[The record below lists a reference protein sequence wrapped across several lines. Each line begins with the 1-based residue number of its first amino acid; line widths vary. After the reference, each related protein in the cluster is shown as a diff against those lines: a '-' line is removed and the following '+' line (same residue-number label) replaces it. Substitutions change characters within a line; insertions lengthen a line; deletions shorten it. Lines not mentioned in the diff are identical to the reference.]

1 MSSQWEVRFSNSRRL
16 PYFYHPVTQ
25 QSTWEIPQ
33 GHTEESI
40 RSLPGA
46 KYLDPVNA
54 PAGASDKP
62 DKVRASHLLIK
73 HAGSRRPSSWKEA
86 NITRSK
92 DEAIEQLKKF
102 EQELQQDSSK
112 ETFASLAS
120 VNSDCSS
127 ARAGGDLGF
136 FQRGQMQKPFEDAAF
151 ALKLGELSS
160 IVDTDSGVHLI
171 YRTA

>member
-1 MSSQWEVRFSNSRRL
+1 MSSQWEIRFSNSRRL
-16 PYFYHPVTQ
+16 PYFYDPVTQ
-25 QSTWEIPQ
+25 QSTWEIPE
-33 GHTEESI
+33 GHTDESI

-46 KYLDPVNA
+46 QYLDPANA
-54 PAGASDKP
+54 PGAPEKP

-86 NITRSK
+86 NITRSRE
-92 DEAIEQLKKF
+92 DAIEQLKKF
-102 EQELQQDSSK
+102 EQQLKQDPAK
-112 ETFASLAS
+112 DNFASLAS
-120 VNSDCSS
+120 VHSDCSS

-151 ALKLGELSS
+151 GLKVGELSS

>member
-1 MSSQWEVRFSNSRRL
+1 MSWEVRFSNSRRL

-40 RSLPGA
+40 CSLPGA
-46 KYLDPVNA
+46 KYLDPANA

-62 DKVRASHLLIK
+62 DKHTDKPYYPLGHGIQ
-73 HAGSRRPSSWKEA
+73 A

>member
-1 MSSQWEVRFSNSRRL
+1 MSSQWEIRFSNSRRL
-16 PYFYHPVTQ
+16 PYFYDPVSQ

-33 GHTEESI
+33 GHTEESV

-46 KYLDPVNA
+46 KYLDPANA
-54 PAGASDKP
+54 PGGAADKP

-73 HAGSRRPSSWKEA
+73 HAGSRRPSSWKEN

-92 DEAIEQLKKF
+92 QDAIEQLKKF
-102 EQELQQDSSK
+102 EQELHQDSSK
-112 ETFASLAS
+112 DKFASLAS
-120 VNSDCSS
+120 VHSDCSS

-151 ALKLGELSS
+151 GLKVGELSS